1 MRIIYLNDVD
11 EALNELMAADEWKAA
26 LELISENF
34 FRPVSFPLF
43 GKTRNET
50 YVHERKATAVS
61 RIVMHFR
68 HRLVPEAWA
77 AMLLAT

>member
-11 EALNELMAADEWKAA
+11 EALNELIAAHKWKAA
-26 LELISENF
+26 LELISENY

-43 GKTRNET
+43 GKAENET
-50 YVHERKATAVS
+50 YVHLETTAVS

-68 HRLVPEAWA
+68 HRRVPAAWE